1 MIIKIIFIITTFNL
15 LIFNYVKVYSTN
27 VNDSLENV
35 LAKTKT
41 DTAKSRILNILAWNY
56 TAIDSKKSW
65 IYSKKAL
72 SIAIKYNLYSEQ
84 GSSYNNIGTLYYYVQ
99 NLDSALICFQ
109 KAKIAFQKAG
119 KINKATS
126 SLQNIAV
133 IYNDKSEYNK
143 AIEIYKSLLKSSLK
157 KKDSLMA
164 ANIYNNM
171 GNSFNLMGNYDKA
184 MENFLKAIYFYEK
197 VGVKNSLSLVY
208 YNMGALHYYKGSY
221 DKAMGYCDQSLKIRE
236 EIKNPY
242 GIAYSYI
249 LKGAIYEAEKKL
261 DDALIVYNKALII
274 DKELGD
280 KQGIAT
286 LLTNISNCY
295 ISQNKLVEAQKMS
308 VEALNI
314 AKEIGTVKLQISIYL
329 VLGDIEM
336 HLKNYKVA
344 ISNFLQSAIIA
355 DSTDNKLEL
364 KDSYKGLASV
374 YSLISD
380 YKNAF
385 FYLQK
390 YIDIKDTLFNAEK
403 NKQLTEMDTKYQSE
417 KKEKEI
423 LLLNK
428 NKELQKVEIE
438 KKGEQVKRQQYV
450 IVSAIGGLMIVLV
463 FTFFLF
469 RLYSQKKKMNLMLA
483 KQNEDILQKNE
494 EITTQRDEIKA
505 QRDEITK
512 QHKLVTIQKDKIEI
526 IHKEVSDSINYAT
539 RLQSAILPD
548 TNILTKY
555 IADCFV
561 LFKPK
566 DKVSGD
572 FYWWAK
578 VENNIVITVAD
589 CTGHGV
595 PGAFMS
601 MLGSSLLR
609 EIVIKEYITNPAI
622 ILKRLRKEIIKVLKQ
637 KGISGEQKDGM
648 DMSLITINTET
659 SECQWAGA
667 NNPLYIVSSNQSAVG
682 NEMHELPI
690 ATASCQLYELKGD
703 KMPIAIYERMDSF
716 SNQEFKISKG
726 DMLFLFSDGFADQFG
741 GPKGKKFMYKQFK
754 EILLSNSQK
763 SMQEQKEILEKAINE
778 WIGNSEQVDDV
789 TVLGIKI

>member
-1 MIIKIIFIITTFNL
+1 M

-143 AIEIYKSLLKSSLK
+143 AIEIYKSLLKSSLE

-280 KQGIAT
+280 KQGIAS
-286 LLTNISNCY
+286 LLTNISNC
-295 ISQNKLVEAQKMS
+295 SLLKFF
-308 VEALNI
+308 
-314 AKEIGTVKLQISIYL
+314 IY
-329 VLGDIEM
+329 
-336 HLKNYKVA
+336 
-344 ISNFLQSAIIA
+344 
-355 DSTDNKLEL
+355 
-364 KDSYKGLASV
+364 
-374 YSLISD
+374 
-380 YKNAF
+380 
-385 FYLQK
+385 
-390 YIDIKDTLFNAEK
+390 
-403 NKQLTEMDTKYQSE
+403 
-417 KKEKEI
+417 I
-423 LLLNK
+423 LLIITRK
-428 NKELQKVEIE
+428 
-438 KKGEQVKRQQYV
+438 
-450 IVSAIGGLMIVLV
+450 
-463 FTFFLF
+463 FT
-469 RLYSQKKKMNLMLA
+469 RY
-483 KQNEDILQKNE
+483 
-494 EITTQRDEIKA
+494 
-505 QRDEITK
+505 
-512 QHKLVTIQKDKIEI
+512 
-526 IHKEVSDSINYAT
+526 
-539 RLQSAILPD
+539 
-548 TNILTKY
+548 
-555 IADCFV
+555 
-561 LFKPK
+561 
-566 DKVSGD
+566 
-572 FYWWAK
+572 
-578 VENNIVITVAD
+578 
-589 CTGHGV
+589 
-595 PGAFMS
+595 
-601 MLGSSLLR
+601 
-609 EIVIKEYITNPAI
+609 
-622 ILKRLRKEIIKVLKQ
+622 
-637 KGISGEQKDGM
+637 
-648 DMSLITINTET
+648 
-659 SECQWAGA
+659 
-667 NNPLYIVSSNQSAVG
+667 
-682 NEMHELPI
+682 
-690 ATASCQLYELKGD
+690 
-703 KMPIAIYERMDSF
+703 
-716 SNQEFKISKG
+716 
-726 DMLFLFSDGFADQFG
+726 
-741 GPKGKKFMYKQFK
+741 
-754 EILLSNSQK
+754 NS
-763 SMQEQKEILEKAINE
+763 
-778 WIGNSEQVDDV
+778 
-789 TVLGIKI
+789 